1 MTSIYEIRIDI
12 DRKLMDRM
20 LAPAFAK
27 VLGVTVLAFGL
38 LIWRYFDIAAEAE
51 EGSLLKMSP
60 LIFIITGILVLFA
73 GFRAFKRQYKLYV
86 SNFGDF
92 MKLSFYMDRLLVEM
106 EHDSAELGYQE
117 IVRVKDTK
125 SCIYLYPN
133 RYRPLFLPKDRC
145 DSHIQ
150 KEMLRLSEYI
160 KAGKAAEFRLDIGMK
175 AEP

>member
-1 MTSIYEIRIDI
+1 MTSIYELRINI

-20 LAPAFAK
+20 LAPLFVKMLA
-27 VLGVTVLAFGL
+27 GTVLAFGF

-51 EGSLLKMSP
+51 EGSILKISP
-60 LIFIITGILVLFA
+60 LIFIIAGILVLLA

-86 SNFGDF
+86 SNFGDH
-92 MKLSFYMDRLLVEM
+92 MNLSFYMDRLLVE
-106 EHDSAELGYQE
+106 
-117 IVRVKDTK
+117 DTR

>member
-1 MTSIYEIRIDI
+1 MTSIYEIRINI
-12 DRKLMDRM
+12 DRKLMDRILAPVFVKM
-20 LAPAFAK
+20 LA
-27 VLGVTVLAFGL
+27 GTVLAFGF

-73 GFRAFKRQYKLYV
+73 GFRAFKRQHKLYV
-86 SNFGDF
+86 SNFGDY
-92 MKLSFYMDRLLVEM
+92 MKLSFFADRLLVEM
-106 EHDSAELGYQE
+106 EHDSADLSYQE
-117 IVRVKDTK
+117 IARVKDTK
-125 SCIYLYPN
+125 PCIYLYPN

-160 KAGKAAEFRLDIGMK
+160 KAGKAAEFRMDIGMK
-175 AEP
+175 AES